1 MGVVTLISR
10 INYRDPAVEEKFVMT
25 VFVVW
30 LIAFAVLLFLLLKAW
45 DGALGGAVKRRLP
58 AQLQGDPAQDRW
70 VMAIALAVLGATFIV
85 KPVSMLL
92 TLILL
97 AIVLWVG
104 KRVVCWGMRKARL
117 H

>member
-1 MGVVTLISR
+1 
-10 INYRDPAVEEKFVMT
+10 MT
-25 VFVVW
+25 VFIVW
-30 LIAFAVLLFLLLKAW
+30 LIAFAVVLFLALKAW
-45 DGALGGAVKRRLP
+45 DGVLGNTIKRRLP

-70 VMAIALAVLGATFIV
+70 IMAIALAVLGATFIV

-97 AIVLWVG
+97 AIGIWVG
-104 KRVVCWGMRKARL
+104 KRLACWGMRKANL

>member
-1 MGVVTLISR
+1 
-10 INYRDPAVEEKFVMT
+10 MT

-30 LIAFAVLLFLLLKAW
+30 LIAFVVVLLLALKTW
-45 DGALGGAVKRRLP
+45 EGSLGRAVQRWLP
-58 AQLQGDPAQDRW
+58 AQLQGGGIQDRW
-70 VMAIALAVLGATFIV
+70 VVSIALAVLGATFIV

-97 AIVLWVG
+97 AIVAWVG
-104 KRVVCWGMRKARL
+104 KRLTCWAMRKAKL

>member
-1 MGVVTLISR
+1 
-10 INYRDPAVEEKFVMT
+10 MT

-30 LIAFAVLLFLLLKAW
+30 LVAFAVFLFLLLRAW
-45 DGALGGAVKRRLP
+45 DGALGGMIKRRLP
-58 AQLQGDPAQDRW
+58 TQLQGDPAQDRW
-70 VMAIALAVLGATFIV
+70 IMSAALAVLGATFII

-97 AIVLWVG
+97 AIGIWVG
-104 KRVVCWGMRKARL
+104 LRVACWAMRKANL